1 MIYIS
6 TEKIILKSSSKEL
19 FNFLSDPNKMAEI
32 ISYKKTRHL
41 KVEGDLITFIIK
53 WAARFNFVI
62 SKITEDYLLIESTKD
77 VEFSTAIR
85 FDVSDENEG
94 SSIILHAET
103 DTSPVVDFTL
113 EKKMNTWIKA
123 ISSNLETKF
132 N

>member
-1 MIYIS
+1 
-6 TEKIILKSSSKEL
+6 
-19 FNFLSDPNKMAEI
+19 MAEI

-41 KVEGDLITFIIK
+41 KVEGDVITFIIK

-85 FDVSDENEG
+85 FDIRDEKTG

-123 ISSNLETKF
+123 ISLNLETYF